1 MAQFDYVS
9 DLHIDYWDPKWKT
22 SFMSCGLIKNRPL
35 DWKKMKVKSDV
46 LVVAGDVSDNL
57 EFTIKYLK
65 SLRKYYKKILFVDG
79 NHEHVYRYPRLYSN
93 NYIYKKFK
101 GIKNI
106 HYIPEEDFVIG
117 KTVFIGFCGW
127 WNYSQGKEKSK
138 SKKFSEKD
146 KESIIRKAKL
156 QAEKLNKKIKKYQR
170 NKNIDDIVIVTHT
183 IPNSKF
189 ARYINTD
196 SNSFFEELEL
206 GNKVKRWVFGHVH
219 TRGIYDF
226 GNIKFLINCR
236 GRPDDNIKEPYS
248 IKTSKIN

>member
-101 GIKNI
+101 EKKKAKVKNFPRKIKN
-106 HYIPEEDFVIG
+106 
-117 KTVFIGFCGW
+117 
-127 WNYSQGKEKSK
+127 Q
-138 SKKFSEKD
+138 
-146 KESIIRKAKL
+146 
-156 QAEKLNKKIKKYQR
+156 
-170 NKNIDDIVIVTHT
+170 
-183 IPNSKF
+183 
-189 ARYINTD
+189 
-196 SNSFFEELEL
+196 
-206 GNKVKRWVFGHVH
+206 
-219 TRGIYDF
+219 
-226 GNIKFLINCR
+226 
-236 GRPDDNIKEPYS
+236 
-248 IKTSKIN
+248 